1 MSVSDT
7 LKNFISGVEAEGEK
21 ILAEIEGK
29 IETVVPEVKAD
40 AVIVGDKIATDWK
53 ALAVEATD
61 FLKTVPQRFNGD
73 AVYDHAQ
80 AFIAK
85 VAAGL

>member
-7 LKNFISGVEAEGEK
+7 LSNFIHGVEAEGAK

-29 IETVVPEVKAD
+29 VEAVVP
-40 AVIVGDKIATDWK
+40 AVEAKIETDWK